1 MGQAAFRNWLK
12 QKQEEDELRKK
23 DRAVQ
28 RELRKFKDDE
38 KRERRR
44 KAEETFNTWKL
55 QKDLEL
61 SLQKSNEKHRAK
73 SLSPPHR
80 GKKINTVQKI
90 NHSVTNYF

>member
-12 QKQEEDELRKK
+12 QKQEEDELMKK
-23 DRAVQ
+23 DRVVQ

-61 SLQKSNEKHRAK
+61 GLQKSNEKHRAK
-73 SLSPPHR
+73 SLSPSHR
-80 GKKINTVQKI
+80 GKKINTVQKSFC
-90 NHSVTNYF
+90 N

>member
-12 QKQEEDELRKK
+12 QKQEEDELMKK

-80 GKKINTVQKI
+80 RNKLIQSVQKSFC
-90 NHSVTNYF
+90 N

>member
-12 QKQEEDELRKK
+12 QKQEEDELMKK
-23 DRAVQ
+23 DRAAQ
-28 RELRKFKDDE
+28 RELCKLKDEE

-73 SLSPPHR
+73 SLSPPPR
-80 GKKINTVQKI
+80 GKN
-90 NHSVTNYF
+90 

>member
-12 QKQEEDELRKK
+12 QKQEEDELMKK
-23 DRAVQ
+23 DRVVQ

-44 KAEETFNTWKL
+44 KADETFNTWKL

-61 SLQKSNEKHRAK
+61 GLQKSNEKHRAK
-73 SLSPPHR
+73 SLSPSHR
-80 GKKINTVQKI
+80 GKKN
-90 NHSVTNYF
+90 